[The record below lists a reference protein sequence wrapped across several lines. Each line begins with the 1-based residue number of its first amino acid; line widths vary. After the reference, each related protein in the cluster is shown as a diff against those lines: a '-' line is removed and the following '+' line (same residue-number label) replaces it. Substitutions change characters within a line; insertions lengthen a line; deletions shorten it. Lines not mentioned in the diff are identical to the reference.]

1 MNYETVIGLEVH
13 VELSTQSKAFCGC
26 KNEFGAEV
34 NTNCCPV
41 CLGYPGA
48 LPVLNEKVVEYAIKA
63 GLALNCEISLY
74 SKTDRKNYFY
84 PDLPK
89 AYQISQ
95 YDIPICK
102 NGFIEINVDGKIRNI
117 GITRIHIEEDAGK
130 LIHGTGEEDYS
141 LIDFNRAGVPLI
153 EIVSEPDI
161 KSPKEARLYLEKI
174 KNLLEFLGVSDC
186 KMQEGSLR
194 CDANISVKLIDD
206 MKFGV
211 KSEIKNMNSMKALEK
226 ALEYEEIRHKGILYK
241 GERIIP
247 ETRRWDDDESVTISM
262 RAKDK
267 TYDYRCFPESDLVP
281 IVLNEEMILEIKKS
295 LPELPDKKKIRF
307 MKEYGL
313 PEYDASVLTL
323 TKDISVF
330 FEKCAKG
337 HRNPKAIS
345 NWVMGEVLR
354 VLKENEMEISEISF
368 PPEYLSELVNLIDD
382 GRLSSS
388 GAKEVFEEM
397 YKTGKEPKVL
407 LKELGLQQI
416 SDKDAMEELVVKIY
430 EQNQKSVEDYRNG
443 KTNALAYLVGQAMKA
458 SKGKANPQIISA
470 MLKEKLEA

>member
-1 MNYETVIGLEVH
+1 MKYETVIGLEVH
-13 VELSTQSKAFCGC
+13 VELSTNSKAFCGC
-26 KNEFGAEV
+26 KNEFGGEV
-34 NTNCCPV
+34 NTNCCPI

-48 LPVLNEKVVEYAIKA
+48 LPVLNEKVVEYAIKS

-95 YDIPICK
+95 NDMPICK
-102 NGFIEINVDGKIRNI
+102 NGYVEIDVDGRVKKI
-117 GITRIHIEEDAGK
+117 GIIRIHIEEDAGK

-161 KSPKEARLYLEKI
+161 RSPKEAKLYLESL
-174 KNLLEFLGVSDC
+174 KNILEYLGISDC

-194 CDANISVKLIDD
+194 CDANISVKHVDD
-206 MKFGV
+206 VEFGIR
-211 KSEIKNMNSMKALEK
+211 SEIKNMNSMKALEK
-226 ALEYEEIRHKGILYK
+226 ALEYEEIRHKEILRK
-241 GERIIP
+241 GDKVIP
-247 ETRRWDDDESVTISM
+247 ETRRWDDEKSITISM

-267 TYDYRCFPESDLVP
+267 TYDYRSFPESDLVP
-281 IVLNEEMILEIKKS
+281 IVLNKEMIFEIKKD
-295 LPELPDKKKIRF
+295 LPELPDKKRIRF
-307 MKEYGL
+307 IEEYGL

-330 FEKCAKG
+330 YEKCAKG
-337 HRNPKAIS
+337 HKNPKAIS

-354 VLKENEMEISEISF
+354 ILKEKELEINDIGF
-368 PPEYLSELVNLIDD
+368 PPEYLRELVSLIDD
-382 GRLSSS
+382 GFLSSS
-388 GAKEVFEEM
+388 GAKQVFEEM
-397 YKTGKEPKVL
+397 FKSGKEPKIL

-416 SDKDAMEELVVKIY
+416 SDENAIEELVIKIF

-458 SKGKANPQIISA
+458 SKGKANPQIIST
-470 MLKEKLEA
+470 MLKEKMEV